1 MNGKDR
7 EHFKK
12 LLEKRLEEIE
22 NTIGVMKENNTAEQD
37 LYSPTELSNYDN
49 HPAEIA
55 SELFQVEMNTALK
68 VHEENIL
75 TQIRSALGR
84 IEDGSYGKCVR
95 CSAEI
100 PPERL
105 EVLPYAEMCI
115 KCEKEDEDNPDRRR
129 KERPNEE
136 RVLDAPL
143 GRKYLNRQEDDEHE
157 GLDQFNDLMKYG
169 SSDGPQDLG
178 GYHDY
183 EEYYT
188 NESDKQGIVDDMDQV
203 SNDEYRRQLPD

>member
-1 MNGKDR
+1 MNNKDTEYYR
-7 EHFKK
+7 K
-12 LLEKRLEEIE
+12 LLEKQLEDI
-22 NTIGVMKENNTAEQD
+22 NRTIGNMKENNTAQQD

-68 VHEENIL
+68 VHEENIMV
-75 TQIRSALGR
+75 QIKSALGR
-84 IEDGSYGKCVR
+84 IGDGSYGNCVR
-95 CSAEI
+95 CSAAI

-115 KCEKEDEDNPDRRR
+115 KCEKEDEDSPERRK

-136 RVLDAPL
+136 QVLDAPM
-143 GRKYLNRQEDDEHE
+143 GRKYLNRREDDEHE
-157 GLDQFNDLMKYG
+157 GMDQFNDLMKYG
-169 SSDGPQDLG
+169 SSDSPQDLG

-183 EEYYT
+183 QEYYT

>member
-1 MNGKDR
+1 MNEKDR

-12 LLEKRLEEIE
+12 LLEKQLNEIE
-22 NTIGVMKENNTAEQD
+22 HTIGIMKENNTAQQD
-37 LYSPTELSNYDN
+37 LNSPTELSNYDN

-75 TQIRSALGR
+75 VQIKSALGR
-84 IEDGSYGKCVR
+84 IGDGSYGYCVR

-100 PPERL
+100 PKERL
-105 EVLPYAEMCI
+105 EALPYAEMCI
-115 KCEKEDEDNPDRRR
+115 KCEKEDEDSPERRR

-136 RVLDAPL
+136 RVLDAPM
-143 GRKYLNRQEDDEHE
+143 GRKYLNRQEDDEYE
-157 GLDQFNDLMKYG
+157 GMDQFNDLMKYG

-178 GYHDY
+178 GFHDY
-183 EEYYT
+183 EEFYT
-188 NESDKQGIVDDMDQV
+188 NETDKQGVVDDMDRI
-203 SNDEYRRQLPD
+203 SNDVYRQQLPD

>member
-1 MNGKDR
+1 MNNKSTEHYR
-7 EHFKK
+7 E
-12 LLEKRLEEIE
+12 LLEKQLEDI
-22 NTIGVMKENNTAEQD
+22 NHTLGNMKENNTAEQD

-75 TQIRSALGR
+75 AQIKSALGR
-84 IEDGSYGKCVR
+84 IEDGTYGTCVR
-95 CSAEI
+95 CHAAI
-100 PPERL
+100 PSERL
-105 EVLPYAEMCI
+105 EALPYAEMCI
-115 KCEKEDEDNPDRRR
+115 QCEEEDEGSFERRR
-129 KERPNEE
+129 QERPNEE
-136 RVLDAPL
+136 LVLDAPM
-143 GRKYLNRQEDDEHE
+143 GRKYLNSQEDDEYE
-157 GLDQFNDLMKYG
+157 GMDQFNDLMKYG

-188 NESDKQGIVDDMDQV
+188 NKTDKQGIVDDMDQV